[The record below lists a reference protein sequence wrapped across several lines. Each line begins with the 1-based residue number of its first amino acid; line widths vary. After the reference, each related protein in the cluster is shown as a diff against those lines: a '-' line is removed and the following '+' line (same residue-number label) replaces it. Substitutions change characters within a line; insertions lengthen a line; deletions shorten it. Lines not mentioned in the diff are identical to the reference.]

1 MGSRGWVEAPRYSGR
16 RPTVQAVSIV
26 DRMSTP
32 PSPHALKASFPAHL
46 TAQRFVAVNL
56 TLLALLLATIAV
68 AVCVGSVHIDLGRAF
83 DWGLADNIDRAIL
96 FDTRLPRVL
105 LAAIVGG
112 ALAVAGVALQ
122 GLLRNPLA
130 EPHLIGVSGGA
141 ALGAVIAVI
150 LAGRSVFAEAGLLP
164 LAAAGGALSS
174 VAIIYRLALVHGRL
188 QPYVLL
194 LAGVVYNAFAGAL
207 ILCINAIADF
217 YQAQGILFWL
227 MGNLAT
233 HSYRLVATIGAYCGL
248 GTLWLLWQTRH
259 LNVLSLGEEAALQL
273 GVDVHRV
280 RRASFVGA
288 SLLVG
293 AVVSVSGMIGFVGL
307 IVPHV
312 MRLLLGADHRLLLP
326 ASMLAG
332 AIFLIAA
339 DTVAR
344 TALGS
349 VEVPVGVVTALCGGP
364 FFVYLLKREGT
375 KTFGG

>member
-1 MGSRGWVEAPRYSGR
+1 MRATATHDNVPR
-16 RPTVQAVSIV
+16 PVT
-26 DRMSTP
+26 
-32 PSPHALKASFPAHL
+32 AHL
-46 TAQRFVAVNL
+46 TLRRFLRVNL
-56 TLLALLLATIAV
+56 LLLLLLVITMAIA
-68 AVCVGSVHIDLGRAF
+68 ACVGSVRVDLGKAL
-83 DWGLADNIDRAIL
+83 DGSLANNVDRVIL
-96 FDTRLPRVL
+96 FETRLPRVL
-105 LAAIVGG
+105 LAAVVGA
-112 ALAVAGVALQ
+112 ALAVAGVTLQ

-150 LAGRSVFAEAGLLP
+150 VAGRSVFTESGLLP

-174 VAIIYRLALVHGRL
+174 IAIIYRIALVHGRL

-233 HSYRLVATIGAYCGL
+233 HSYRLVASIAAYCFL
-248 GTLWLLWQTRH
+248 SIAWLLWQTRH
-259 LNVLSLGEEAALQL
+259 LNVLSLGEEAAMQL

-280 RRASFVGA
+280 RRAAFIGS

-312 MRLLLGADHRLLLP
+312 MRLLFGADHRLLLP

-344 TALGS
+344 TALGV

-364 FFVYLLKREGT
+364 FFVYLLKRGGT
-375 KTFGG
+375 QAFD

>member
-1 MGSRGWVEAPRYSGR
+1 LTR
-16 RPTVQAVSIV
+16 R
-26 DRMSTP
+26 
-32 PSPHALKASFPAHL
+32 
-46 TAQRFVAVNL
+46 RFLAVNGIL
-56 TLLALLLATIAV
+56 FALLIATVLLACAI
-68 AVCVGSVHIDLGRAF
+68 GSVHVDVGRAL
-83 DWGLADNIDRAIL
+83 DANLPSNVDRVIL
-96 FDTRLPRVL
+96 FETRLPRVL
-105 LAAIVGG
+105 LAAIVGA
-112 ALAVAGVALQ
+112 ALAAAGVALQ
-122 GLLRNPLA
+122 GLLRNPLG

-141 ALGAVIAVI
+141 ALGAVVAVIAV
-150 LAGRSVFAEAGLLP
+150 GRSAFTEVGLLP
-164 LAAAGGALSS
+164 IAAAGGALTSM
-174 VAIIYRLALVHGRL
+174 AIIYRLALVHGRL

-233 HSYRLVATIGAYCGL
+233 HSYRLVASIAAYVAVATI
-248 GTLWLLWQTRH
+248 WLLLQTRH
-259 LNVLSLGEEAALQL
+259 LNVLSMGEEAAMQL

-280 RRASFVGA
+280 RRAAFVA
-288 SLLVG
+288 SALLVG

-312 MRLLLGADHRLLLP
+312 MRIVFGADHRLLLP

-344 TALGS
+344 TALGV

-375 KTFGG
+375 KPFQ